1 MNKQTIT
8 GFILL
13 LCFIIS
19 GFSPVFSN
27 PLFPA
32 DPPPELSV
40 ASAVLI
46 DAETG
51 TVLFSHNPSMVIPLA
66 SLTKLMTIHLA
77 LRAINA
83 GTANADDIVAL
94 PPETWAENQPP
105 RSSLMFLGRN
115 QIVTLGEL
123 LLGLAIP
130 SGNDAAVAVALHLAP
145 TMEAFI
151 AMMNA
156 EAGRLG
162 LPSTRFVEPS
172 GFEAENITTAIDFAQ
187 FCRWYLMEHP
197 ESPGLLHSR
206 SFFSYP
212 LSVNTGNEPPR
223 TIVQY
228 NRNTLLRDFPGVD
241 GLKTGHIPAA
251 GYNVALSA
259 SQRETRLIAVILGA
273 VSEAQRDRDGRA
285 LLEWGFANFKTQ
297 RTTVPFIPETRIWG
311 GREKY
316 AALKL
321 SEDPVFTISSRR
333 AGVLQIDIVV
343 YPGLKAPMAAG
354 EQAGILTISDNLGEL
369 RVIPL
374 VMEKGVVR
382 GNFFKVFFDTIRLFF
397 LTRFGST

>member
-1 MNKQTIT
+1 MKKQTIKY
-8 GFILL
+8 FILL
-13 LCFIIS
+13 LYFIIS
-19 GFSPVFSN
+19 GFSPAFAN
-27 PLFPA
+27 PLYPSDA
-32 DPPPELSV
+32 PPQLSV

-51 TVLFSHNPSMVIPLA
+51 TVLLAHNPSQVIPLA

-77 LRAINA
+77 LRQMNA
-83 GTANADDIVAL
+83 GMAHADDIVAL

-123 LLGLAIP
+123 LLGLAVP

-145 TMEAFI
+145 TMEAFT

-172 GFEAENITTAIDFAQ
+172 GFDAENTTTAMDFAR
-187 FCRWYLMEHP
+187 FCRIYLKEHP
-197 ESPGLLHSR
+197 ESPSLLHSR
-206 SFFSYP
+206 TSFSYP
-212 LSVNTGNEPPR
+212 LLANTGGEPPR
-223 TIVQY
+223 TIVQI

-259 SQRETRLIAVILGA
+259 SRGETRLLAVVLGA

-285 LLEWGFANFKTQ
+285 LLEWGFANFKTM
-297 RTTVPFIPETRIWG
+297 RTTVPFLPETRIWG

-321 SEDPVFTISSRR
+321 SEDLVFTVSIRR
-333 AGVLQIDIVV
+333 AAVLNIDTEVF
-343 YPGLKAPMAAG
+343 PRLKAPMASG
-354 EQAGILTISDNLGEL
+354 ELAGILTISDNLGEL
-369 RVIPL
+369 KVIPL
-374 VMEKGVVR
+374 VLEKGISR
-382 GNFFKVFFDTIRLFF
+382 GNFFRVFFDAIRLFF
-397 LTRFGST
+397 LTHFG